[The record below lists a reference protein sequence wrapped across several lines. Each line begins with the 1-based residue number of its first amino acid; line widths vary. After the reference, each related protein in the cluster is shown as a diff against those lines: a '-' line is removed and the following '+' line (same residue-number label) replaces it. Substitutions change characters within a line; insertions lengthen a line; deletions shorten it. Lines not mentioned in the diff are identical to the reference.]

1 MGSFFDTAMQSAVLK
16 NLPEEDI
23 KTIMQKSVIRNLE
36 RGASICIQGEA
47 AHSLFVVLEG
57 WVKTY
62 RVTPSGNEAVIGV
75 FTESGCFGEE
85 AALRDQPY
93 FAGAEAVS
101 DGLVLQID
109 GTYFAKAIESN
120 LSVCKAALLGSM
132 DQNRALVQHVE
143 QLKSHTGAQR
153 IADFLLSLCKSETGS
168 CTVILPYDK
177 VLMAA
182 WLGMKPESL
191 SRAFRRLIPYGVH
204 IQKNHAVIESIERLS
219 DYADEDPAESW
230 NAQSRS
236 ETS

>member
-1 MGSFFDTAMQSAVLK
+1 MGSFFDTAKQAAILK
-16 NLPEEDI
+16 NLPAQEVEV
-23 KTIMQKSVIRNLE
+23 IMQMSLIRNVE
-36 RGASICIQGEA
+36 RGTSICIQGEA

-101 DGLVLQID
+101 DGMILQID
-109 GTYFAKAIESN
+109 GAFFAQAIESD
-120 LSVCKAALLGSM
+120 LSLCQAVLTGSM

-177 VLMAA
+177 VLIAA

-191 SRAFRRLIPYGVH
+191 SRAFRRLIPYGVS
-204 IQKNHAVIESIERLS
+204 IQKTHAVIESIERLS
-219 DYADEDPAESW
+219 EYADEDPAESW
-230 NAQSRS
+230 NTQPRS
-236 ETS
+236 KTS